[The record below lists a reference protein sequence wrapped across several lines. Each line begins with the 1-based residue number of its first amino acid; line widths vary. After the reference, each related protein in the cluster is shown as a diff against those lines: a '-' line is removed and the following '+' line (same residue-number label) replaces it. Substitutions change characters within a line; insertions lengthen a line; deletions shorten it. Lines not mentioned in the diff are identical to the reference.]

1 MLTNLKRQGMG
12 KLGLESQILEE
23 AELLMAHLEE
33 VGVFDPNKTLA
44 NYTSNNI
51 MRMVAGQRWQYGDP
65 ACKEFIDAVNTILDG
80 MSILILEDLVPMFRY
95 LPNLRTAKKETAAAM
110 VHIRST

>member
-65 ACKEFIDAVNTILDG
+65 ACMESLTQSTLL
-80 MSILILEDLVPMFRY
+80 LI
-95 LPNLRTAKKETAAAM
+95 T
-110 VHIRST
+110 